1 MAGRRWGPN
10 QMREAGFRYGAVLIV
25 TLTVLL
31 FSIVAPASD
40 LSRAVGVA
48 LVGAMLLI
56 VAVTSGA
63 PKHTRR
69 VSIFLAVFT
78 LGVSTGLVGSGAL
91 TKGAAFTLTGVMT
104 LLALLALIAGVF
116 RLMRTRGVTI
126 QAVIGAL
133 SLYLLLALLFAYA
146 IGAVAEI
153 SNEPYFAQSNTDTQS
168 QRTYFSVTTV
178 TTTGFGDLTPA
189 TKAGRALT
197 VVEELFGQLYLVT
210 VVSLLIANVGRGPR
224 EGGGP
229 GRGRLVDS

>member
-1 MAGRRWGPN
+1 
-10 QMREAGFRYGAVLIV
+10 MREAGFRYGAVLVI

-31 FSIVAPASD
+31 FSIAAPANN
-40 LSRAVGVA
+40 LSKAIGVA
-48 LVGAMLLI
+48 LVAGMLLL

-63 PKHTRR
+63 PKRTQRAS
-69 VSIFLAVFT
+69 VFLAIFT
-78 LGVSTGLVGSGAL
+78 LGVSTGLVGAGAL
-91 TKGAAFTLTGVMT
+91 SNGAVFTLTGVMV
-104 LLALLALIAGVF
+104 LLALLALVAGVF

-153 SNEPYFAQSNTDTQS
+153 SHKPYFAQSNSETQS
-168 QRTYFSVTTV
+168 QRAYFSVTTV

-224 EGGGP
+224 QDE
-229 GRGRLVDS
+229 GRGQRLVDN

>member
-1 MAGRRWGPN
+1 ME
-10 QMREAGFRYGAVLIV
+10 EAGFRYGAVLAI

-31 FSIVAPASD
+31 FSIVAPAND
-40 LSRAVGVA
+40 LSRAIGVA
-48 LVGAMLLI
+48 LVAGMLLL
-56 VAVTSGA
+56 VAITSGA
-63 PKHTRR
+63 PKRTRW
-69 VSIFLAVFT
+69 FAVLLTIFT
-78 LGVSTGLVGSGAL
+78 LGISTGLVSTGAL
-91 TKGAAFTLTGVMT
+91 SNGAVFTLTGVMT
-104 LLALLALIAGVF
+104 LLALLALVAGVF

-153 SNEPYFAQSNTDTQS
+153 SNKPYFAQTKSDTQS
-168 QRTYFSVTTV
+168 QRAYFSVTTI

-189 TKAGRALT
+189 TRAGRALT

-224 EGGGP
+224 QDGGQ
-229 GRGRLVDS
+229 GRRLVDS